1 MLIYRPPHPISFFE
15 AQLKGINQLPVTV
28 PLADTLSLAIDE
40 AKKWNDSAQEVQVI
54 MRPILTC
61 MDIYYY
67 ACKRL
72 LTNTHTMAY

>member
-40 AKKWNDSAQEVQVI
+40 AKKWNDSAQEVQV
-54 MRPILTC
+54 
-61 MDIYYY
+61 
-67 ACKRL
+67 
-72 LTNTHTMAY
+72 